1 MWLNGLCALQDEKNQ
16 IMKSNVWLRMVNT
29 RCLEACSCFSALT
42 LLVGRQEEHPA
53 CNKVSGGGET
63 ICLPA
68 DGSSAVAKLAAV
80 RSPHISGSQRAYSR
94 AYSKEFFGVHNFKSS
109 CMM

>member
-29 RCLEACSCFSALT
+29 SCLKACSCFSALT

-63 ICLPA
+63 ICLPRRWQFGGGKNR
-68 DGSSAVAKLAAV
+68 GSPQSAHLW
-80 RSPHISGSQRAYSR
+80 
-94 AYSKEFFGVHNFKSS
+94 
-109 CMM
+109 

>member
-1 MWLNGLCALQDEKNQ
+1 MVEWVVCVAGRKESDYEVKRLATYGKYPLSQGLFVLQ
-16 IMKSNVWLRMVNT
+16 
-29 RCLEACSCFSALT
+29 CFDTAGWAS
-42 LLVGRQEEHPA
+42 GRA
-53 CNKVSGGGET
+53 SGLQQGIRGRRDDMP
-63 ICLPA
+63 PA
-68 DGSSAVAKLAAV
+68 DGSSAVAKIAAV